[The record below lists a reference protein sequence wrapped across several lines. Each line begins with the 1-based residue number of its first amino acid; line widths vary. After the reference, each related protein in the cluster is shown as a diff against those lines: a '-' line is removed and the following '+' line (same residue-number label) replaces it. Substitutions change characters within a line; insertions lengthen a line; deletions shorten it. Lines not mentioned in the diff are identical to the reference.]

1 MISYLYK
8 RGQRYYYRQRVPA
21 GLVRHLK
28 QKYLYV
34 SLRTSRYGEAKRRVR
49 VLQAQT
55 EQLFT
60 TISLNMLSESEIQQI
75 IKKYKDT
82 ILDGLYQHRERGN
95 SHVNVL
101 RSRSPW
107 DMTEDFD
114 TDWFESPHACDI
126 FMEKVIALMPFVAAP
141 NLEAHTAVLKFT
153 IAHYQRMV
161 AAYKSSLSTGH
172 LDEVT
177 REKTDHLIKDNNLAV
192 NIPAMNEKPTADYN
206 RLARALLRAQIDVC
220 QVEIERLQGEDPEYD
235 RLRREELAKPNKLLS
250 ELCADILTEQQA
262 STKRTSWMKVN
273 QHHQAL
279 LRVMEDKPL
288 RNYTERDI
296 RTAAETV
303 KKWPKKA
310 ATTKGLDGIPA
321 ADIVKRT
328 DLGEPI
334 SYNMIKA
341 RLTQLC
347 STFKRALELDLIDRN
362 PCPPLSKLLP
372 VGKQQRIDD
381 KGELIDGDRHLPWSN
396 QELLSLLG
404 TSYFSK
410 AVHRVRA
417 PENFWLPVLAILTGC
432 RLNELAQL
440 YCDDLL
446 QSEDG
451 LWLMRITRDAKRKQ
465 DTKNDNSVR
474 RVPIHRQLIGLG
486 LLRYRDWIES
496 QGHERL
502 FPNLPYFPTVENFS
516 NGFSK
521 RIGHHFK
528 RHVSWGDPNQPKTFH
543 GLRSTFIQT
552 LRDRNGVHEEHI
564 RYLVGHA
571 AQHKMT
577 AHYGGAKPVSV
588 LDKHLQSL
596 DYGIDFVRLLGRW
609 EPPKK

>member
-1 MISYLYK
+1 MLTDVQILEAVRVYKSKILDGYK
-8 RGQRYYYRQRVPA
+8 RQRDLDSNEVDAAMSGDVWSTGSLGQLDFIQLRQFAEDRTEEDFTSIEA
-21 GLVRHLK
+21 H
-28 QKYLYV
+28 YN
-34 SLRTSRYGEAKRRVR
+34 SLRQYLRAQSKAVMRYGEIDHSLRNELHVFA
-49 VLQAQT
+49 AQT
-55 EQLFT
+55 GLTQDMEMPPAGYFNPNDDESYRKPT
-60 TISLNMLSESEIQQI
+60 TDFKRLAQAYIMMLS
-75 IKKYKDT
+75 D
-82 ILDGLYQHRERGN
+82 ILRIELQRLNGD
-95 SHVNVL
+95 
-101 RSRSPW
+101 
-107 DMTEDFD
+107 D
-114 TDWFESPHACDI
+114 TDYDQ
-126 FMEKVIALMPFVAAP
+126 
-141 NLEAHTAVLKFT
+141 
-153 IAHYQRMV
+153 QRQ
-161 AAYKSSLSTGH
+161 
-172 LDEVT
+172 E
-177 REKTDHLIKDNNLAV
+177 
-192 NIPAMNEKPTADYN
+192 
-206 RLARALLRAQIDVC
+206 Q
-220 QVEIERLQGEDPEYD
+220 
-235 RLRREELAKPNKLLS
+235 LAKPNKTLS
-250 ELCADILTEQQA
+250 ELCGEILTEQQQT
-262 STKRTSWMKVN
+262 TKKTSWKKVD
-273 QHHQAL
+273 QHHRAI
-279 LRVMEDKPL
+279 LRIMDDKNL
-288 RNYTERDI
+288 REYETREITNAAAII
-296 RTAAETV
+296 RN
-303 KKWPKKA
+303 WPKKA
-310 ATTKGLDGIPA
+310 TLAKGLDGVPA

-372 VGKQQRIDD
+372 VGKPQRIDD

-396 QELLSLLG
+396 PEILSLLG
-404 TSYFSK
+404 TSYCTK
-410 AVHRVRA
+410 AVHRVRT
-417 PENFWLPVLAILTGC
+417 PENFWLPALAIFTGG

-474 RVPIHRQLIGLG
+474 RVPIHRQLIELG

-496 QGHERL
+496 KGHERL

-528 RHVSWGDPNQPKTFH
+528 RHVSWEDPNQPKTFH